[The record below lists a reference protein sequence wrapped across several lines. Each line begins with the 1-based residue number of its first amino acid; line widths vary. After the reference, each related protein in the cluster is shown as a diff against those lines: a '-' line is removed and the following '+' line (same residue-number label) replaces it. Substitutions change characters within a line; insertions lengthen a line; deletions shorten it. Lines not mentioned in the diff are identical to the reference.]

1 MRTELYRVVVD
12 RTMPVSYDPIS
23 CNDKILEFIDL
34 FHRAQ
39 TLFEEYQQKLSIYDT
54 LEKCGYSED
63 LYQLIGAESF
73 TTSIH
78 LTKREL
84 QGKNHRELKD
94 AFLANIGVWIKTKF
108 KELVK
113 MICDLIKRV
122 LDYIYN
128 LFMNWKNEKSAK
140 AAMTLTTISKIPDTL
155 ECTNVFDREPFMTAM
170 DRIRKLAGYLNSWYV
185 NLSGAYTGLIEIG
198 KDKNFKTT
206 HHILPL
212 TTRNL
217 EAAVK
222 TFISETSAHYYSESG
237 YSPNAAGGSFIMPN
251 SNTEYPVRPYDL
263 GWINGSM
270 FRAAS
275 NQLNGTMESLKPI
288 ITTLTDLK
296 NDVSLLVQ
304 VLNNG
309 KSYFSDTDTQNIF
322 TEDTNGLFN
331 ITMYVLRC
339 SAVIM
344 QGMEAY
350 QLLFSTMQE
359 SIFVALTKYNS
370 DKK

>member
-1 MRTELYRVVVD
+1 MNTTLYGAVLDQEIPKSNLLMDYGVEYEAFR
-12 RTMPVSYDPIS
+12 
-23 CNDKILEFIDL
+23 DL
-34 FHRAQ
+34 YHKAQ
-39 TLFEEYQQKLSIYDT
+39 SLLQEYQKMLSIQNT
-54 LEKCGYSED
+54 LQKCGYSED
-63 LYQLIGAESF
+63 LYQLVGAESF

-78 LTKREL
+78 LTKQEL

-94 AFLANIGVWIKTKF
+94 AFLANIGTWIKTKF

-113 MICDLIKRV
+113 MIIDLIKRV

-155 ECTNVFDREPFMTAM
+155 ECTNVFDRESFMTAM
-170 DRIRKLAGYLNSWYV
+170 NLVRKLTGYLNSWYV

-212 TTRNL
+212 TTWNL
-217 EAAVK
+217 EAAIK
-222 TFISETSAHYYSESG
+222 TFVAEAGAHYYSGSG

-288 ITTLTDLK
+288 INTLNGLK
-296 NDVSLLVQ
+296 DDVSLLVQ

-309 KSYFSDTDTQNIF
+309 KSYFADTDTQNIF

-344 QGMEAY
+344 QGLEAY
-350 QLLFSTMQE
+350 QMLFSTMQE
-359 SIFVALTKYNS
+359 SVFVALTKYNN
-370 DKK
+370 DNK